1 MKMTK
6 EKLNEEKKVLSD
18 ELTETKGKLENLTLQ
33 ANELKTSLS
42 VAVEEKTQATEL
54 MQSVLDS
61 KTSEASEQLKTLEEK
76 LNLKIEENS
85 EIQLKLDN
93 ITITCESIKEEK
105 DKLEKGNAVLSK
117 ELIELKATCTDLNGA
132 NTVLQEKLEEGTKNM
147 KEM

>member
-1 MKMTK
+1 
-6 EKLNEEKKVLSD
+6 
-18 ELTETKGKLENLTLQ
+18 
-33 ANELKTSLS
+33 
-42 VAVEEKTQATEL
+42 

-132 NTVLQEKLEEGTKNM
+132 NTVLQEVRRRCKKYEGNGR
-147 KEM
+147 EYF